1 MKEKYENYDNAR
13 KVFKIE
19 TLHERRENL
28 LKVFGKKCLLLEQ
41 TKELFPLNDRD
52 LTMQTRKK
60 EKYKILHANTERLK
74 NSTVPYI
81 QRILNNQGEKQS

>member
-1 MKEKYENYDNAR
+1 M
-13 KVFKIE
+13 
-19 TLHERRENL
+19 
-28 LKVFGKKCLLLEQ
+28 LEQ

-52 LTMQTRKK
+52 LIMQTRNQ

-81 QRILNNQGEKQS
+81 QRMLNNIEENKVSFNP

>member
-1 MKEKYENYDNAR
+1 M
-13 KVFKIE
+13 
-19 TLHERRENL
+19 
-28 LKVFGKKCLLLEQ
+28 LEQ

-52 LTMQTRKK
+52 LSMQTRNQ

-81 QRILNNQGEKQS
+81 QRMLNNIEEKQS

>member
-13 KVFKIE
+13 KVLKIE

-81 QRILNNQGEKQS
+81 QRILNNQGEKRS

>member
-13 KVFKIE
+13 KVLKIE

-52 LTMQTRKK
+52 LIMQTRKK